1 MSIDTAE
8 ITAYLDRYARSLSD
22 LAAEA
27 AAGLRPSRGMI
38 ADEPVCGGPDS
49 REAMAQ
55 GLEQSYPVYRK
66 LGLASVGYDL
76 LGEDHLTEGL
86 VMVRVRWDFFDADGA
101 RLTDSIAHYLLRR
114 EDEGLRATV
123 CVQTDDVEKLQA
135 LAAEKGVDLFAQE
148 E

>member
-1 MSIDTAE
+1 MSIETAE
-8 ITAYLDRYARSLSD
+8 IAAYLDRYAQSLRD
-22 LAAEA
+22 FDAEA
-27 AAGLRPSRGMI
+27 AAELWSIPGMI
-38 ADEPVCGGPDS
+38 VDESFSGVLDS

-66 LGLASVGYDL
+66 LGLASVGCDL
-76 LGEDHLTEGL
+76 LGEDHLSEGL
-86 VMVRVRWDFFDADGA
+86 VMVHVRWDFFDAAGA
-101 RLTDSIAHYLLRR
+101 QLTDSVAYYLLRR

-123 CVQTDDVEKLQA
+123 CVQTDDLEKLQA